1 MKKSVK
7 SIFVLVII
15 CAVVSVMMSITNY
28 ITKPI
33 IEKNEQL
40 KANSALLEI
49 MPDGGDFEL
58 VDTTGYEL
66 PSTVSEVYKA
76 SNGGY
81 VVKLTT
87 TGYSSGMVVM
97 CGVSTEGTIIGT
109 KLVSS
114 TETPAIGGV
123 AAEDFA
129 PALLEKDITTID
141 STDTISGATK
151 TTAAYRAAA
160 KDALNTAL
168 ILGGAEVDLRSEE
181 EILNDNLS
189 AVLPEAE
196 GAFEKHFF
204 AEKVAGVDA
213 IYKAA
218 NGKGAVYLVGDSFI
232 AVDENANVITECSQE
247 ISDAVTAAAQT
258 IASTT
263 LTDIDLTL
271 YEGLPSHLVSAKI
284 TNEGIYVMEIKGAGY
299 GITGGDEYHPASGE
313 YILIQLSMTKE
324 GEIVDCLTLYENETD
339 GIGSVCADE
348 SFYGQFDGKTPETYT
363 EIDAISGATL
373 TTNGYTKA
381 LSRAY
386 ECVKI
391 FEEVK

>member
-1 MKKSVK
+1 MKNSIK

-15 CAVVSVMMSITNY
+15 CAVVAVMMSITNF

-33 IEKNEQL
+33 IEKNEQQ
-40 KANSALLEI
+40 KSNSALLEI
-49 MPDGGDFEL
+49 MPDGGQFDL
-58 VDTTGYEL
+58 VNTEGYEL
-66 PSTVSEVYKA
+66 PATVTEVYSA

-81 VVKLTT
+81 VVKLVT

-97 CGVSTEGTIIGT
+97 CGISPEGTIVGT

-114 TETPAIGGV
+114 TETPAIGGD
-123 AAEDFA
+123 AAADFA
-129 PALLEKDITTID
+129 PALVEKDISNVD
-141 STDTISGATK
+141 SVDTISGATK

-181 EILNDNLS
+181 EILLDNLS
-189 AVLPEAE
+189 ALLPNAQ

-204 AEKVAGVDA
+204 AEEVENVSAV
-213 IYKAA
+213 YKAE
-218 NGKGAVYLVGDSFI
+218 NGTGAVYIVGESFI
-232 AVDENANVITECSQE
+232 AVNENGEVVSECADEEKAIV
-247 ISDAVTAAAQT
+247 AAAYEK
-258 IASTT
+258 ISATT
-263 LTDIDLTL
+263 LSDIDLAL
-271 YEGLPSHLVSAKI
+271 YEGLPKQLVSAKL
-284 TNEGIYVMEIKGAGY
+284 TNDGNYVIEIKGAGY

-313 YILIQLSMTKE
+313 YILIMLSMTNE
-324 GEIVDCLTLYENETD
+324 GKIIDCLTLYENETD
-339 GIGSVCADE
+339 GIGSACADE
-348 SFYGQFDGKTPETYT
+348 AFYGQFDGKTPETYT

-386 ECVKI
+386 EAVKI